1 MATSFFRRV
10 TKTLIVILNLTIVLL
25 FLLASLS
32 PFLNTAKWWMIGFTG
47 LMAPYLII
55 GLILFIIFWLIVK
68 PKMALISLAALLIG
82 FQQVNVVF
90 AWRPGSAVSERKPE
104 GLIRV
109 VSWNIQSFNGFT
121 KNQTARKLARTELV
135 ESILKFEPD
144 VVCLQE
150 FNHKEGGNP
159 ESDNLSLFR
168 KAYPYHHFSKD
179 YMRNGGEYQSGCII
193 FSKYPI
199 AGTGKVKY
207 PVAESLIYT
216 DLVKGKDTI
225 RVFNTHLQSFK
236 FKEADYSDL
245 ERIRVQDDEGLRA
258 SKNIV
263 RKMRLAFKR
272 RGVQAGI
279 VKQELDKSP
288 YPSIICGDFNDVPN
302 SYTYFHIK
310 GIWQDA
316 FLKKGFGIGRSFIAL
331 APTLRIDYI
340 LANGDF
346 TVKLF
351 DMVDEGLSD
360 HIMLVSDL
368 QLKK

>member
-1 MATSFFRRV
+1 MARRFLRRA
-10 TKTLIVILNLTIVLL
+10 TKTLVVILNLTIVVL
-25 FLLASLS
+25 FLLACLS
-32 PFLNTAKWWMIGFTG
+32 PFLNTANWWMIGFTG
-47 LMAPYLII
+47 LIVPYLII
-55 GLILFIIFWLIVK
+55 GLIFFIIFWLIVK
-68 PKMALISLAALLIG
+68 PKLALVSVAALLIG

-90 AWRPGSAVSERKPE
+90 AWKPGPAVSERKRE
-104 GLIRV
+104 GLLRV
-109 VSWNIQSFNGFT
+109 ISWNIQSFNGFT
-121 KNQTARKLARTELV
+121 KDKKVRKLARTEVV

-144 VVCLQE
+144 IVCLQE
-150 FNHKEGGNP
+150 FNHKEGRDP
-159 ESDNLSLFR
+159 ESNNLSLFTKR
-168 KAYPYHHFSKD
+168 YPYYHFSKD
-179 YMRNGGEYQSGCII
+179 YVRDGGEYQSGCII

-199 AGTGKVKY
+199 ANTGKIKY
-207 PVAESLIYT
+207 PVAESLIYA
-216 DLVKGKDTI
+216 DILKGQDTI
-225 RVFNTHLQSFK
+225 RVFTTHLQSFK
-236 FKEADYSDL
+236 FKEADYTDL
-245 ERIRVQDDEGLRA
+245 EKIKDQDDEGLRA

-279 VKQELDKSP
+279 VRTELDKSP
-288 YPSIICGDFNDVPN
+288 YASIICGDFNDVPN

-310 GIWQDA
+310 GTLQDA

-340 LANGDF
+340 LAGPAF
-346 TVKLF
+346 TVKMF